1 MQIAIVPVTAFVEN
15 VYILADE
22 ESKEAI
28 VIDPGGE
35 AEKILSAVRQMGATV
50 KHILCTHGHMDH
62 VGAVMPLREAT
73 GAHYAIH
80 ENDAEMARRDPPSY
94 LNRLIPDF
102 VQPPEPDVLLKDGD
116 VLTAGAI
123 SLLVIET
130 PGHTMGGVCLLG
142 QGVLFAGD
150 TLFQGSVGRTD
161 FPGSSPEA
169 LVQSIRGRLFLLAP
183 ETVVF
188 PGHGG
193 QTTIGQEKVYNPFV
207 GEGSSLGPL

>member
-1 MQIAIVPVTAFVEN
+1 MQLAIVPVTAFVEN

-28 VIDPGGE
+28 IIDPGGE
-35 AEKILSAVRQMGATV
+35 SAKLLEAVRQMGVTV

-62 VGAVMPLREAT
+62 VGAVLPLREAT
-73 GAHYAIH
+73 GARYAIH
-80 ENDAEMARRDPPSY
+80 ENDAEMARREPPSY
-94 LNRLIPDF
+94 LHRLIPDF
-102 VQPPEPDVLLKDGD
+102 VQAPEPDALLQDGD
-116 VLTAGAI
+116 VLTVGAL
-123 SLLVIET
+123 SLRVIET
-130 PGHTMGGVCLLG
+130 PGHTMGSLCLLANG
-142 QGVLFAGD
+142 ALFAGD

-193 QTTIGQEKVYNPFV
+193 QTTIGQEKVFNPFV
-207 GEGSSLGPL
+207 GEGASPGRA